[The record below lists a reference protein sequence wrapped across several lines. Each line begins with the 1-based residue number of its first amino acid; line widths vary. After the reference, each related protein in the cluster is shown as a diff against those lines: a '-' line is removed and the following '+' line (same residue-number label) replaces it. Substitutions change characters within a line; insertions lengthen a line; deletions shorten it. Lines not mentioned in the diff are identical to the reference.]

1 MWTEHVIRLIDSQM
15 TKIILNYN
23 VKGKRRAERT
33 REKRIDFANN
43 DRRKAGVRNLRIETN
58 RRES

>member
-1 MWTEHVIRLIDSQM
+1 M